1 MRKYLAFPIGAVFLM
16 TVLWFGRQPPSD
28 DAVIAIYQEHQASL
42 RHLVQL
48 YQEDQVGVIVHKNGS
63 IYPTTAE
70 EQLSSDRLA
79 LYRTLVKESGVTRSL
94 GGNAAGQ
101 VTFQIFNLIPFSPMK
116 TIVYSPAPPPLLTA
130 GNTDDYTFA
139 SGQYQQVCRLI
150 EASWYLCLDYED

>member
-1 MRKYLAFPIGAVFLM
+1 MRKYLALPISAVVLLA
-16 TVLWFGRQPPSD
+16 VLWFGRQPPSY

-42 RHLVQL
+42 NHLVQL

-70 EQLSSDRLA
+70 EQLPSDRLE

-94 GGNAAGQ
+94 GGNAAGL

-116 TIVYSPAPPPLLTA
+116 TIIYSPVPPPLLTA
-130 GNTDDYTFA
+130 RNTDDYTFA
-139 SGQYQQVCRLI
+139 DGEYQRVCRSI